1 MKLVEMKQQLF
12 TTNLSTRSHFNLYI
26 SQTQTHIHTH
36 LTVALRAVCHTG

>member
-26 SQTQTHIHTH
+26 SQTQTHIHAH
-36 LTVALRAVCHTG
+36 ILQ